1 MPSTSTF
8 RIPKAEVTGLYG
20 ALMKLYAKRMLGG
33 EFPDNGYVYFHHK
46 PVLKAIMSF
55 EGKVDKWDALDQ
67 NLKSYAQLASAG
79 VIGCSWCLDFGYFM
93 AHNDGL
99 DLAKVRE
106 VPRWRES
113 DVFTPLERD
122 VLEYAEAMSVT
133 PLTVT
138 DEMVAQLIDAARRA
152 GRRRA
157 DPDDRAGEH
166 AVAVQLGRRAAEPG
180 LLRRVRAA
188 AREAR
193 SLAFMS
199 TASDATDAFVA
210 HRNLLFTVAY
220 EMLGS
225 AADAEDVLQETW
237 LRWADVDE
245 DEVRDPRAYLVR
257 ITTRLSLNRI
267 RTLSRRR
274 ESYVGPWLPE
284 PLLTSPDV
292 AEDVEL
298 ADSVST
304 AMLLVLETLTPTERA
319 VFVLREVFD
328 LPYDEIA
335 AAVDKTPAAVRQIA
349 HRARSHVEARRP
361 REIVGSA
368 ERDAVIE
375 RFMAA
380 VATGDLQSL
389 MDVLAPDV
397 VLITDGGGVKQAALR
412 PIHGADKVLRLLAG
426 VFARAPG
433 VPAVET
439 TTVNGAAGLRLLLDD
454 ELDTIATMRIDGD
467 KVTGLYFVRN
477 PHKLGRVD
485 EEVPLSR

>member
-1 MPSTSTF
+1 
-8 RIPKAEVTGLYG
+8 
-20 ALMKLYAKRMLGG
+20 
-33 EFPDNGYVYFHHK
+33 
-46 PVLKAIMSF
+46 
-55 EGKVDKWDALDQ
+55 
-67 NLKSYAQLASAG
+67 
-79 VIGCSWCLDFGYFM
+79 
-93 AHNDGL
+93 
-99 DLAKVRE
+99 
-106 VPRWRES
+106 
-113 DVFTPLERD
+113 
-122 VLEYAEAMSVT
+122 
-133 PLTVT
+133 
-138 DEMVAQLIDAARRA
+138 
-152 GRRRA
+152 
-157 DPDDRAGEH
+157 
-166 AVAVQLGRRAAEPG
+166 
-180 LLRRVRAA
+180 
-188 AREAR
+188 
-193 SLAFMS
+193 MS

-237 LRWADVDE
+237 LRWADVDL

-257 ITTRLSLNRI
+257 ITTRQSLNRI
-267 RTLSRRR
+267 RSLSRRR
-274 ESYVGPWLPE
+274 EAYVGPWLPE
-284 PLLTSPDV
+284 PLLTAPDV

-335 AAVDKTPAAVRQIA
+335 DAVDKTPAAVRQIA
-349 HRARSHVEARRP
+349 HRARSHVESRRP

-380 VATGDLQSL
+380 VTTGDIQSL

-412 PIHGADKVLRLLAG
+412 PIHGADKVLRWLEG
-426 VFARAPG
+426 IFARTPG
-433 VPAVET
+433 VAGVET
-439 TTVNGAAGLRLLLDD
+439 TTVNGTAGLRLLLDD

-477 PHKLGRVD
+477 PHKLGRVE